1 MDQQIYKLAETIW
14 DYHRMKQRVAKAD
27 AILVL
32 CSHDERVAE
41 RGAQLFLEGFAP
53 LIVFS
58 GGHGA
63 ITSQLWRE
71 PEAERFARIAM
82 SLNVPRE
89 SILIEPESTNTG
101 ENFRFTKRL
110 LEQEGLNPHKFIVVQ
125 KPYMERR
132 SYATFRKMWP
142 EKEVIVT
149 SPQVSFRSYLEEYA
163 NRSLSTA
170 DVVSI
175 MVGDLQ
181 RIKIYPARGFQ
192 IEQEIP
198 EPVWQAFEVLV
209 RAVYDKYLIQPQDQG
224 DFGASFLSRTVL
236 RE

>member
-1 MDQQIYKLAETIW
+1 MDAQIQSLAETLW
-14 DYHRMKQRVAKAD
+14 DYHLMKQQVAKAD

-53 LIVFS
+53 LIIFS
-58 GGHGA
+58 GGQGE
-63 ITSQLWRE
+63 ITRQLWQE

-89 SILIEPESTNTG
+89 SILIEVESTNTG
-101 ENFRFTKRL
+101 ENIAFTKRL
-110 LEQEGLNPHKFIVVQ
+110 LVEKGVDPHSFIVVQ

-132 SYATFRKMWP
+132 SYATFRKVWP
-142 EKEVIVT
+142 EKELIVT
-149 SPQVSFRSYLEEYA
+149 SPQVSFRSYLAEYA
-163 NRSLSTA
+163 NRALSVA

-181 RIKIYPARGFQ
+181 RIKIYPERGFQ

-198 EPVWQAFEVLV
+198 DHVWHAFERLV
-209 RAVYDKYLIQPQDQG
+209 RAGYDKYLIQPCE
-224 DFGASFLSRTVL
+224 SSK
-236 RE
+236 

>member
-1 MDQQIYKLAETIW
+1 MDQQTFALAEKIW
-14 DYHRMKQRVAKAD
+14 NYHLMKHQVAEAD

-41 RGAQLFLEGFAP
+41 RGAQLFLEGWAP
-53 LIVFS
+53 LIIFS
-58 GGHGA
+58 GGQGA
-63 ITSQLWRE
+63 ITKNLWSE

-89 SILIEPESTNTG
+89 SILIEAQSTNTG
-101 ENFRFTKRL
+101 ENIAFSKRL
-110 LEQEGLNPHKFIVVQ
+110 LAGKGLDPQKFIVVQ

-132 SYATFRKMWP
+132 SYATFRKLWP
-142 EKEVIVT
+142 EKELIVT
-149 SPQVSFRSYLEEYA
+149 SPQVSFRNYLAEYA
-163 NRSLSTA
+163 NRSLSVA

-181 RIKIYPARGFQ
+181 RIAIYPALGFQ

-198 EPVWQAFEVLV
+198 DDVWAAFE
-209 RAVYDKYLIQPQDQG
+209 
-224 DFGASFLSRTVL
+224 
-236 RE
+236 

>member
-1 MDQQIYKLAETIW
+1 MDAHIQSLAETIW
-14 DYHRMKQRVAKAD
+14 DYHRMKQQVAKAN

-41 RGAQLFLEGFAP
+41 RGAQLFLEGFSS
-53 LIVFS
+53 LIIFS

-63 ITSQLWRE
+63 ITSQLWHE

-101 ENFRFTKRL
+101 ENIAFTKRL
-110 LEQEGLNPHKFIVVQ
+110 LEEKGLHPHKFIVVQ

-132 SYATFRKMWP
+132 SYATFRKLWP

-149 SPQVSFRSYLEEYA
+149 SPQVSFGSYLEEYA
-163 NRSLSTA
+163 NRSLSAA

-181 RIKIYPARGFQ
+181 RIKIYPARGYQ

-198 EPVWQAFEVLV
+198 EPVWQAFEGLV
-209 RAVYDKYLIQPQDQG
+209 RAGYDKYLIQPQ
-224 DFGASFLSRTVL
+224 S
-236 RE
+236 

>member
-14 DYHRMKQRVAKAD
+14 DYHRMQQQVAKAD

-53 LIVFS
+53 LVIFS

-63 ITSQLWRE
+63 ITRQLWRE
-71 PEAERFARIAM
+71 PEAERFAHIAM
-82 SLNVPRE
+82 SMNVPRE

-110 LEQEGLNPHKFIVVQ
+110 LDQKGLNPHKFIVVQ

-149 SPQVSFRSYLEEYA
+149 SPQVSFGSYVEEYA
-163 NRSLSTA
+163 NRSLSAA

-192 IEQEIP
+192 IEQEIH
-198 EPVWQAFEVLV
+198 EAVCQAFEVLV
-209 RAVYDKYLIQPQDQG
+209 RAGYDKYLIQ
-224 DFGASFLSRTVL
+224 
-236 RE
+236 

>member
-1 MDQQIYKLAETIW
+1 
-14 DYHRMKQRVAKAD
+14 MKQEVAKAD

-41 RGAQLFLEGFAP
+41 RGAQLFLDGWAP
-53 LIVFS
+53 LIIFS

-63 ITSQLWRE
+63 ITRQLWSE

-101 ENFRFTKRL
+101 ENIAFTKRL
-110 LEQEGLNPHKFIVVQ
+110 LAAKGLDPQQFIVVQ

-132 SYATFRKMWP
+132 SYATFRKLWP
-142 EKEVIVT
+142 EKKVVVT
-149 SPQVSFRSYLEEYA
+149 SPQVSFGSYLAEYA
-163 NRSLSTA
+163 NRALSAA
-170 DVVSI
+170 DVVGI

-181 RIKIYPARGFQ
+181 RIKIYPARGYQ

-198 EPVWQAFEVLV
+198 THVWHAYERLV
-209 RAVYDKYLIQPQDQG
+209 SAGYDQYLIQPQRP
-224 DFGASFLSRTVL
+224 GAG
-236 RE
+236 